1 MSQGYATANLLRQ
14 LNRQRY
20 VPDDLAPE
28 AEAPPKLPERNP
40 EGRLLFQGC
49 LAVLFFLGM
58 FALAMRD
65 AEIRERH
72 ERALVEAANA
82 PVHEI
87 CEHLELKGTP
97 YTYSVCKARDRYG
110 KVIYRREGM

>member
-1 MSQGYATANLLRQ
+1 MQGYATANLLRQ
-14 LNRQRY
+14 LNRRSS

-28 AEAPPKLPERNP
+28 VEAPPAPPVRNP

-49 LAVLFFLGM
+49 LALVFFIGL

-65 AEIRERH
+65 AEVRDRR
-72 ERALVEAANA
+72 ERALIEAANA
-82 PVHEI
+82 PVREI
-87 CEHLELKGTP
+87 CEHLEMKGTP
-97 YTYSVCKARDRYG
+97 FTYSVCQTRDRFG